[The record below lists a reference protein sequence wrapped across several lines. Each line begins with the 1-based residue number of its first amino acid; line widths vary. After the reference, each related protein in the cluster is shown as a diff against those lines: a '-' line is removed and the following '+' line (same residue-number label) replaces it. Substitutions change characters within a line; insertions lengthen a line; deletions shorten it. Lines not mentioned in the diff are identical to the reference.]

1 MTMNGTTAAPNATDN
16 GPRSYGNWT
25 KPRTAGLLGLSAIG
39 TAILFGGAVFAV
51 LITMVSNIGNGV
63 ITGVIFGLF
72 LLTVAA
78 KDKHGQSLL
87 RRATTRAGWMF
98 TRSKGSHLYRS
109 GPLGRADWGTVQLP
123 GLAAGSRLTEWRDS
137 YNRPFALIQV
147 PATSHYTVVIGT
159 EPDGAALVDREQ
171 IDAWVAEWGMWLATL
186 GDEPGIEAVS
196 VTIETAPD
204 TGTRLR
210 REVTSRMD
218 PNAPEFA
225 RRLLD
230 DLVDRYPAGSATI
243 KAYVAITFHAA
254 PRTGGRRRTPDE
266 MGRELASRLP
276 GITQGLT
283 ATGAG
288 TSRPLSAQ
296 ELCEVIRVAYDPA
309 AARLIDEAN
318 AAGEPPELYWP
329 EVGPT
334 AHQAGWDTYRHDS
347 ALSVTWMMSNAPRGN
362 VPSSIL
368 SRLLAPHRDIARKRV
383 TLLYRP
389 IDAARAA
396 AIVEADVRAAS
407 FNLTNTNK
415 PTARNVTATRAAL
428 ATAAEE
434 AAGAG
439 LVQFGMLVT
448 ATVLDASQEA
458 DARAA
463 IDNLSATARLR
474 IRVVHGSQDS
484 AFAAALPLGLVLPK
498 HLQMP
503 AEIREQL

>member
-1 MTMNGTTAAPNATDN
+1 MTTTDTDTT

-25 KPRTAGLLGLSAIG
+25 RPKTAGLLGLSALS
-39 TAILFGGAVFAV
+39 TAILFVGAGLAV
-51 LITMVSNIGNGV
+51 LVTMFSNILNGV
-63 ITGVIFGLF
+63 ITAAVFGVF

-87 RRATTRAGWMF
+87 ARATTRAGWLA
-98 TRSKGSHLYRS
+98 TRTRGAHIYRS
-109 GPLGRADWGTVQLP
+109 GPLGRADWGTAQLP

-137 YNRPFALIQV
+137 YSRPFALLQV

-171 IDAWVAEWGMWLATL
+171 IDAWVAEWGMWLAAL

-204 TGTRLR
+204 TGTKLR
-210 REVTSRMD
+210 REVESRID
-218 PNAPEFA
+218 PDAPAFA
-225 RRLLD
+225 KQLLG

-243 KAYVAITFHAA
+243 RAYVAVTFRAA
-254 PRTGGRRRTPDE
+254 ARQGGRKRTVDE

-276 GITQGLT
+276 GMTQGLT
-283 ATGAG
+283 STGAG

-296 ELCEVIRVAYDPA
+296 QLCEVVRIAYDPA
-309 AARLIDEAN
+309 AARLIDEAS
-318 AAGEPPELYWP
+318 AAGEPYELYWP

-334 AHQAGWDTYRHDS
+334 AHQAGWDSYRHDS
-347 ALSVTWMMSNAPRGN
+347 ALSVTWMMSGAPRGN
-362 VPSSIL
+362 VPSSVL
-368 SRLLAPHRDIARKRV
+368 SRLLAPHRDVARKRI

-389 IDAARAA
+389 IDPARAA
-396 AIVEADVRAAS
+396 AIVEADVRAS
-407 FNLTNTNK
+407 TFNLTTSNK
-415 PTARNVTATRAAL
+415 PTARNITAARSAM

-434 AAGAG
+434 ASGAG

-448 ATVLDASQEA
+448 ATVMSPAEEA

-474 IRVVHGSQDS
+474 LRLVHGSQDS

-498 HLQMP
+498 HLQVP
-503 AEIREQL
+503 SELREQL

>member
-1 MTMNGTTAAPNATDN
+1 MTTTDTDSAA
-16 GPRSYGNWT
+16 PRSYGNWT
-25 KPRTAGLLGLSAIG
+25 RPKTAGLLGLSALG
-39 TAILFGGAVFAV
+39 TAILFVGAGLAV
-51 LITMVSNIGNGV
+51 LVTMFSNILNGV
-63 ITGVIFGLF
+63 ITAAVFGVF

-87 RRATTRAGWMF
+87 ARATTRAGWLT
-98 TRSKGSHLYRS
+98 TRSRGAHIYRS

-137 YNRPFALIQV
+137 YSRPFALLQV
-147 PATSHYTVVIGT
+147 PSTSHYTVVIGT

-171 IDAWVAEWGMWLATL
+171 IDAWVAEWGMWLAAL

-204 TGTRLR
+204 TGTKLR
-210 REVTSRMD
+210 REVESRID
-218 PNAPEFA
+218 PDAPAFA
-225 RRLLD
+225 KQLLG

-243 KAYVAITFHAA
+243 RAYVAVTFHAA
-254 PRTGGRRRTPDE
+254 ARQGGRKRTPEE

-276 GITQGLT
+276 GMTQGLT

-296 ELCEVIRVAYDPA
+296 QLCEVVRIAYDPA
-309 AARLIDEAN
+309 AARLIDEAS
-318 AAGEPPELYWP
+318 AAGEPYELYWP

-334 AHQAGWDTYRHDS
+334 AHQAGWDSYRHDS
-347 ALSVTWMMSNAPRGN
+347 ALSVTWMMSGAPRGN
-362 VPSSIL
+362 VPSSVL
-368 SRLLAPHRDIARKRV
+368 SRLLAPHRDVARKRI

-389 IDAARAA
+389 IDPARAA
-396 AIVEADVRAAS
+396 GIVEADVRAS
-407 FNLTNTNK
+407 TFNLTTSNK
-415 PTARNVTATRAAL
+415 PTARNITAARSAM

-434 AAGAG
+434 ASGAG

-448 ATVLDASQEA
+448 ATVMDTAEKA

-463 IDNLSATARLR
+463 IDNLSAAARLR
-474 IRVVHGSQDS
+474 LRLVHGSQDS

-498 HLQMP
+498 HLQVP
-503 AEIREQL
+503 SELREQL

>member
-1 MTMNGTTAAPNATDN
+1 MMTTGTAEHTA
-16 GPRSYGNWT
+16 RSYGNWT
-25 KPRTAGLLGLSAIG
+25 KPTTAGLLGLSALG
-39 TAILFGGAVFAV
+39 TAILFIGAGFAV
-51 LITMVSNIGNGV
+51 LVTMFSTIVNGV
-63 ITGVIFGLF
+63 LTGAILGLF

-78 KDKHGQSLL
+78 RDKHGRSLL
-87 RRATTRAGWMF
+87 MRATTRVGWMF
-98 TRSKGSHLYRS
+98 TRTKGAHLYRS
-109 GPLGRADWGTVQLP
+109 GPLGRAEWGTVQLP

-137 YNRPFALIQV
+137 YNRPFALVQV
-147 PATSHYTVVIGT
+147 PAMAHYTVVIGT

-171 IDAWVAEWGMWLATL
+171 IDAWVSEWGMWLASL

-210 REVTSRMD
+210 REVTSRVD
-218 PNAPEFA
+218 PTAPEFA
-225 RRLLD
+225 RRLLS

-243 KAYVAITFHAA
+243 RAYVAITFHAA
-254 PRTGGRRRTPDE
+254 ARTGGRKRTPDE

-276 GITQGLT
+276 GITQGLA

-288 TSRPLSAQ
+288 TSRPLNAQ
-296 ELCEVIRVAYDPA
+296 QLCEVIRIAYDPA

-334 AHQAGWDTYRHDS
+334 AHQANWDSYRHDS
-347 ALSVTWMMSNAPRGN
+347 AVSVTWMMSGAPRGN

-368 SRLLAPHRDIARKRV
+368 SRLLAPHRDVARKRI

-389 IDAARAA
+389 IDAAKAA

-407 FNLTNTNK
+407 FNLTTSNK
-415 PTARNVTATRAAL
+415 PTARNMTAARAAM

-434 AAGAG
+434 AGGAG

-448 ATVLDASQEA
+448 ATVLDGSQES
-458 DARAA
+458 DAKAA

-474 IRVVHGSQDS
+474 LRVVHGSQDS

-498 HLQMP
+498 HLRVP
-503 AEIREQL
+503 GEVREQL